1 MNSIQ
6 PERDLYQGILQIGIA
21 YYQIK
26 RGNYRGGIKMFRR
39 GQQNLFQLPDTML
52 GVNLVQ
58 FRLDAQEAE
67 SALRS
72 LGPDEIGKF
81 DQDLFKAIPR
91 IF

>member
-1 MNSIQ
+1 MSSLQ

-26 RGNYRGGIKMFRR
+26 RGNYRGAIKMFRR
-39 GQQNLFQLPDTML
+39 GQQNLFQLPDTIL

-67 SALRS
+67 SALRA
-72 LGPDEIGKF
+72 LGPGEIGKF
-81 DQDLFKAIPR
+81 DQDLFRAIPR
-91 IF
+91 IL